1 MLSIITQN
9 LDRYLVDAN
18 SHRILEASLTAAV
31 KRTVNEPE
39 LRSEIGHSHVF
50 WRLTCLA
57 LTALFFDR
65 NAEQSLIALLKL
77 ARNVTAGDQMSQ
89 QLAIIQGALV
99 EVENIIRYRNR
110 SSPVLSMTVIQV
122 GVQAICNFITGN
134 PIALESIWEDWMKQQ
149 DRGTVFS
156 DLLAVNDD
164 IVVMSTMVLI
174 LNCISNSSE
183 RCKIMIKSIPGQKM
197 VEAILDDL
205 ERLHNDEKSKNFE
218 LGYTILSQLIDE
230 GHFAAL
236 YDCIKG
242 SNGQMNSRQTRL
254 LKVFDSKVH
263 RWEQQQQQQQHGLPS
278 FIHDV
283 DLECVAS
290 LVNGFSQEAVQAFH
304 QAKSGDGK
312 VEMDNVSELYTG
324 LVLVLQLS
332 VSLLTMQDQG
342 HFRELLVEKDTMSN
356 MTNLLRCCE
365 TMSQPGF
372 NYLKRD
378 SVRLMGTLCYHD
390 RRMQDKIRETGG
402 IPLVLAQCKI
412 DDANPYLREH
422 AVLAIRHMLQ
432 DNNEN
437 QTLIAEMEPLQAVQ
451 TDDLS
456 DMGLTAR
463 LENGKVKLSKKKSS
477 DD

>member
-1 MLSIITQN
+1 MLSVILQH
-9 LDRYLVDAN
+9 LDRYLADAN
-18 SHRILEASLTAAV
+18 SHPTLEAALTAAV
-31 KRTVNEPE
+31 KRTVNEPD
-39 LRSEIGHSHVF
+39 LRSEIGHSNVF

-57 LTALFFDR
+57 LTALYFDR
-65 NAEQSLIALLKL
+65 NAEESLIALLKL

-99 EVENIIRYRNR
+99 ETENIIRYRDR
-110 SSPVLSMTVIQV
+110 KSPVLSMTVVQV

-134 PIALESIWEDWMKQQ
+134 PIALESIWEDWMQQQ
-149 DRGTVFS
+149 DRGTIFS

-164 IVVMSTMVLI
+164 TVVMSTMVLI
-174 LNCISNSSE
+174 LNCISNSPE

-197 VEAILDDL
+197 VAAILDDL

-230 GHFAAL
+230 GHFTAL
-236 YDCIKG
+236 YDCVKG

-254 LKVFDSKVH
+254 LKVLDSKVH
-263 RWEQQQQQQQHGLPS
+263 RSEQQQQHELPS
-278 FIHDV
+278 FIHDT

-290 LVNGFSQEAVQAFH
+290 LVNEFSKEAVQAFE

-342 HFRELLVEKDTMSN
+342 HFREMLVEKDTMGN

-432 DNNEN
+432 DNDEN

-463 LENGKVKLSKKKSS
+463 LENGKVKLSKKKTS